1 MRDFNR
7 NDRSSRGG
15 GAGRRYSGGG
25 SFRGRDSRRRD
36 SGPREMH
43 RAVCDEC
50 GKDCEVPF
58 RPSGDKPIFCS
69 DCFEKRDGGGSRRP
83 SRRDSRGSGAPKDNT
98 NKQMLEQLSSLNSK
112 LDRVLAVI
120 EAKVEKKP
128 VSVKTETKKVG
139 KRPAS
144 KAKKVETK
152 KVSKKKVSKSASKK

>member
-83 SRRDSRGSGAPKDNT
+83 SRRDSRGSGAPRDNT
-98 NKQMLEQLSSLNSK
+98 NKKMLDQLSSLNSK
-112 LDRVLAVI
+112 FDRVLAVI
-120 EAKVEKKP
+120 EAKVERKTVSKKA
-128 VSVKTETKKVG
+128 TTKKEN
-139 KRPAS
+139 
-144 KAKKVETK
+144 KKTK
-152 KVSKKKVSKSASKK
+152 KVSKKSKKKKVKKEKSSKV